1 MLQTKQNHRITR
13 RYRNEEIHQPDV
25 GPVHRAGLF
34 RSVRPGFHR
43 HHREEDRKDQE
54 KGQEDQ
60 KERDHRDANK
70 AELTSFFH
78 KGRARISPWPGG
90 EGGRG
95 RHRLPRGRRRA
106 REARPRSKYYGSGLV
121 GGYGADFRKRSE
133 EHTSEL

>member
-13 RYRNEEIHQPDV
+13 RYRNEEIHEPDI

-43 HHREEDRKDQE
+43 HHREEDRKNQE

-78 KGRARISPWPGG
+78 KGRARSSPSPGG
-90 EGGRG
+90 GRT
-95 RHRLPRGRRRA
+95 RQTSASKGRRRA
-106 REARPRSKYYGSGLV
+106 REARPRSKYLRERV
-121 GGYGADFRKRSE
+121 GWGIRARFS
-133 EHTSEL
+133 